1 MKIWK
6 LVSGILSIVLSGFVF
21 MQSAAAGL
29 GNALAEN
36 GELGGSAGFLVAVL
50 LIAAGIVSIVVRKS
64 IKKGAHIAL
73 IVMYGLAAI
82 VGFTMAGSYG
92 DLKIWAAWCLICA
105 VLAVVAMIKAKNI
118 TEENK

>member
-1 MKIWK
+1 M
-6 LVSGILSIVLSGFVF
+6 LLL
-21 MQSAAAGL
+21 
-29 GNALAEN
+29 NR
-36 GELGGSAGFLVAVL
+36 AGFLVAVL

-73 IVMYGLAAI
+73 IIMYGLAAI

-118 TEENK
+118 TEEK